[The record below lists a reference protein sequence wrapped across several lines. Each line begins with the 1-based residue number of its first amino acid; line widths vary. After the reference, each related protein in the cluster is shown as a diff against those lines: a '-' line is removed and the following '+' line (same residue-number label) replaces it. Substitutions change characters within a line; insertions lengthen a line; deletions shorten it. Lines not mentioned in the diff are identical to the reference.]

1 MSHPKEERYLIVS
14 DLHLADVED
23 HGDGWKYFKGSR
35 YLFDEDFDGLLRGFA
50 ARGVGPGTLIL
61 NGDIVDFDLVTA
73 VPDDPPWSLTRG
85 ERRRGLVATPEK
97 SAWKLARILE
107 HHPVFVD
114 ALGVF
119 LAGGHRVVWVLGNHD
134 RELHFPAVQDVLL
147 GALEQAAGRAGGGIP
162 PGAFTVEPWFYH
174 VPGRIYAEHGQQYDY
189 YNSFRFVLEPVIT
202 RRGVPEIALP
212 MGNISNRLLMGR
224 MGYFNPHAG
233 DYILNV
239 FSYFLHWVRLY
250 AFSRRTLLFTWFA
263 GSILALGALLGTKRR
278 LLRQPREGD
287 AARLE
292 ALRERMGL
300 GPEELAGLRLLQ
312 RPPITDRV
320 FRIVREFWID
330 RLVIAALMTGGTV
343 ALALVPIPLW
353 IKLMVP
359 LSCFPLVYFLY
370 EALVQGETVFSAA
383 DKLTLYAS
391 KIGEVLRVPVVT
403 FGHTHEPRIIPV
415 GPGITYV
422 NSGTWAPITGP
433 YPNTDLLPGFRNWLE
448 VDFSEAP
455 PRVRFDCLLG
465 PKVERRSPDAS

>member
-1 MSHPKEERYLIVS
+1 MSHPTKERYLVVS

-35 YLFDEDFDGLLRGFA
+35 YVFDEDLAALLRVFA
-50 ARGVGPGTLIL
+50 TQGDGPGTLIL

-73 VPDDPPWSLTRG
+73 VPDDPPWPVRRS
-85 ERRRGLVATPEK
+85 ERRRGLDATPEK
-97 SAWKLARILE
+97 SAWKLSRILE

-114 ALGVF
+114 ALGIF
-119 LAGGHRVVWVLGNHD
+119 LAGGNRVVWILGNHD
-134 RELHFPAVQDVLL
+134 RELHFPVVRDVLRD
-147 GALEQAAGRAGGGIP
+147 ALAEAAGRAGGDVP
-162 PGAFTVEPWFYH
+162 DGAFAVEPWFYH

-189 YNSFRFVLEPVIT
+189 YNSFRHILEPVVT
-202 RRGVPEIALP
+202 RRGAPEIALP

-239 FSYFLHWVRLY
+239 FSYFLHWARLY
-250 AFSRRTLLFTWFA
+250 AFSRHNLLFIWFF
-263 GSILALGALLGTKRR
+263 GSLLALGALLGTKRR
-278 LLRQPREGD
+278 LLRQSRQGD
-287 AARLE
+287 AVQLE
-292 ALRERMGL
+292 ALRHRMGL
-300 GPEELAGLRLLQ
+300 APADLEGLRRLQ

-383 DKLTLYAS
+383 DKLTVYAS
-391 KIGEVLRVPVVT
+391 KIGAVLRVPVVT
-403 FGHTHEPRIIPV
+403 FGHTHEPRAITV

-422 NSGTWAPITGP
+422 NSGTWAPVTAP
-433 YPNTDLLPGFRNWLE
+433 YPKTDLLPGFRNWLE
-448 VDFSEAP
+448 VDFSEDP
-455 PRVRFDCLLG
+455 PRMRFDCLLG
-465 PKVERRSPDAS
+465 PAVEQRSPHAS